1 MIIDRD
7 LINMSLR
14 FERLQIEDLAQ
25 FKVDMQEAFQLGAKE
40 SGYLECGEQILS
52 EKDINH
58 SLLKKDA
65 VAYKAVLGN
74 EIVGGAVITVNK
86 IEQCGYL
93 DFLYVKYG
101 MQGQGIG
108 KFMWLSIESL
118 YPDITVWKTCT
129 PYFEKRNIH
138 FYVNVCKFHVVEFF
152 NARHKEPNQ
161 QNNFTDENFEMFE
174 LMKRMEND
182 KNNKV

>member
-1 MIIDRD
+1 MVIDRD

-65 VAYKAVLGN
+65 VAYKAILGN

-86 IEQCGYL
+86 IE
-93 DFLYVKYG
+93 
-101 MQGQGIG
+101 
-108 KFMWLSIESL
+108 
-118 YPDITVWKTCT
+118 
-129 PYFEKRNIH
+129 
-138 FYVNVCKFHVVEFF
+138 
-152 NARHKEPNQ
+152 
-161 QNNFTDENFEMFE
+161 
-174 LMKRMEND
+174 
-182 KNNKV
+182 

>member
-1 MIIDRD
+1 
-7 LINMSLR
+7 MSLR

-65 VAYKAVLGN
+65 VAYKAVSGN

-101 MQGQGIG
+101 MQG
-108 KFMWLSIESL
+108 
-118 YPDITVWKTCT
+118 
-129 PYFEKRNIH
+129 H
-138 FYVNVCKFHVVEFF
+138 VCKFHVVEFF
-152 NARHKEPNQ
+152 NACHKEPNQ
-161 QNNFTDENFEMFE
+161 QKNFTEENFEMFE